1 MEWLK
6 RKEKEQPIE
15 KEEIYDVEVK
25 ESIETLKRQQE
36 EMKTTIS
43 DLVRRIRTLERVQDE
58 QHESYEEED
67 RTKRNEE
74 RNQR

>member
-15 KEEIYDVEVK
+15 REEIYDVEVK

-43 DLVRRIRTLERVQDE
+43 DLVRRIRTLEQATFPASV
-58 QHESYEEED
+58 HCHMFYTS
-67 RTKRNEE
+67 TV
-74 RNQR
+74 